1 MPIVS
6 DKYAPHLGPY
16 SPDEGIVI
24 RRMPNGGVIV
34 TSLPR
39 IGGVEPVPVGA
50 FGSWAEM
57 VQALQN
63 SAPAAPRRRSDGD
76 ARIILT
82 TDLIT
87 GKPYSV
93 HTGLTAEERPDGANQ
108 IAAIAALGQWIET
121 PNEGDTMVDSLLGVI
136 REVHGLLTKGGE

>member
-24 RRMPNGGVIV
+24 RRMPNGGVVV

-39 IGGVEPVPVGA
+39 LANVEPVPVGA

-57 VQALQN
+57 VEALKN
-63 SAPAAPRRRSDGD
+63 SAPAARAAPADMG
-76 ARIILT
+76 I
-82 TDLIT
+82 
-87 GKPYSV
+87 P
-93 HTGLTAEERPDGANQ
+93 
-108 IAAIAALGQWIET
+108 IA
-121 PNEGDTMVDSLLGVI
+121 
-136 REVHGLLTKGGE
+136 